1 MPADLAFLLSYL
13 LGEELGIDVEVVKVE
28 ARGGGVVCVEARL
41 EGERVEA
48 CTVVAA
54 CRGLEGARLE
64 RCISKTLAQGGKPL
78 RELAGRL
85 RKAMQGSVG

>member
-13 LGEELGIDVEVVKVE
+13 LGEELGIDVKVVRVE
-28 ARGGGVVCVEARL
+28 ARGGGVVCVEAQL
-41 EGERVEA
+41 EERHVEA

-64 RCISKTLAQGGKPL
+64 RCISKTLAQGGKQL

-85 RKAMQGSVG
+85 REATQGSVG